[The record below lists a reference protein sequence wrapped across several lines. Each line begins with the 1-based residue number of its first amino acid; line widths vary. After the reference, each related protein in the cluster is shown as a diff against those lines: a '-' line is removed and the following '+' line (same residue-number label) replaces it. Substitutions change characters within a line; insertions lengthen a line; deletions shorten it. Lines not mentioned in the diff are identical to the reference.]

1 MFDIGFSELMV
12 IGIVALLVIG
22 PEKLPKV
29 ARTLG
34 HLLGRAQRYVNDV
47 KSDINREIQLDELK
61 KLQSEVTESARSLE
75 DSVRKEFDSAR
86 AAVEVPAQ
94 AAVAEAERRRPAGC
108 ADRRRSACRCP
119 GQASRMNDPQANSAH
134 EESFI
139 SHLVELRDRL
149 LRSLIAVAVVL
160 AALAVYPGPGAI
172 YDILAAPL
180 TAALPEG
187 TKMIAIGVITPFM
200 VPLKVT
206 AMVAF
211 VLALPFVLYQVWAF
225 IAPGLY
231 AHEKRLGI
239 PLIISSSLLFLLG
252 IAFCYFFVFGQVFSF
267 INSFAPKSI
276 TPAPD
281 IDAYLSFVMTMFLAF
296 GIAFQV
302 PVALVVLVKMGVVTV
317 EKLKEWRSY
326 FIVGAFVVAAVV
338 TPPDVV
344 SQLALA
350 IPMCL
355 LYELG
360 ILAARFVSRPAPPE
374 YVVVDPAEE
383 AKMDAEM
390 DSAEEEFRKLSGK

>member
-1 MFDIGFSELMV
+1 MSE
-12 IGIVALLVIG
+12 A
-22 PEKLPKV
+22 PE
-29 ARTLG
+29 
-34 HLLGRAQRYVNDV
+34 D
-47 KSDINREIQLDELK
+47 
-61 KLQSEVTESARSLE
+61 
-75 DSVRKEFDSAR
+75 
-86 AAVEVPAQ
+86 
-94 AAVAEAERRRPAGC
+94 
-108 ADRRRSACRCP
+108 
-119 GQASRMNDPQANSAH
+119 
-134 EESFI
+134 SFI

-149 LRSLIAVAVVL
+149 LRSLIAIAVIL
-160 AALAVYPGPGAI
+160 GILCIFPGPGEI

-180 TAALPEG
+180 TKALPEG
-187 TKMIAIGVITPFM
+187 TKMVAIGVITPFM

-211 VLALPFVLYQVWAF
+211 VLALPFILYQAWAF

-239 PLIISSSLLFLLG
+239 PLIISSTVLFMAG
-252 IAFCYFFVFGQVFSF
+252 MSFCYFFVFGQVFSF

-281 IDAYLSFVMTMFLAF
+281 IEAYLSFVMTMFLAF
-296 GIAFQV
+296 GIAFEV
-302 PVALVVLVKMGVVTV
+302 PVALVVLVKLGVVSV

-326 FIVGAFVVAAVV
+326 FIVGAFIVAAVV

-360 ILAARFVSRPAPPE
+360 ILAARFVSAPAPVE
-374 YVVVDPAEE
+374 APAETTPE
-383 AKMDAEM
+383 VSAEMDAEM
-390 DSAEEEFRKLSGK
+390 AKAEEDFRKLSEH